1 MNRTVGRSGIVLR
14 MNTWMN
20 HWGAVKAILLKRAS
34 SLYGNVGFHG
44 RVSPLHSLSG
54 LLVDDAPN

>member
-1 MNRTVGRSGIVLR
+1 MR

-20 HWGAVKAILLKRAS
+20 HWGAVKAILFKRAS
-34 SLYGNVGFHG
+34 SLYGNVGIHG
-44 RVSPLHSLSG
+44 RVSPLHSMSG